1 MGQEKK
7 TYITDA
13 GFKAGARVE
22 LKVTKPSCCSFEPKV
37 EGVILGRAKDGV
49 KWTVQIEG
57 EDEPKD
63 VRFEDLL
70 LVD

>member
-13 GFKAGARVE
+13 GFKSGARVE
-22 LKVTKPSCCSFEPKV
+22 LKVTKPLCCGFEAKT
-37 EGVILGRAKDGV
+37 EGVILGRARDGV

-57 EDEPKD
+57 TSEPMD
-63 VRFEDLL
+63 IRFEDLIL
-70 LVD
+70 ID